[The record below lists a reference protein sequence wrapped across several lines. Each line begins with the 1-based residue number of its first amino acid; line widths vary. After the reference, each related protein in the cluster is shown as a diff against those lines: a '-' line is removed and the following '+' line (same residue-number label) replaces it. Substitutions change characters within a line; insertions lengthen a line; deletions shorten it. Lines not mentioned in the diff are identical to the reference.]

1 MARYDSAAVYI
12 ESASSIRQKITRLD
26 AIIDALLTTVLK
38 SAENGD
44 VQEYWLNDGQTQIK
58 TSYRSAKEVLDAVNV
73 FERTKQ
79 IYVNRLNGRV
89 MRLVDGKNFIG

>member
-1 MARYDSAAVYI
+1 MVRYDSAAVYI